1 MKNTEVLI
9 VGQGIAGSVMAH
21 VLMSSGV
28 DCLVVDLPGKSSSS
42 LIAAGV
48 YNPVNFRTARLTW
61 KAHECVTAAATF
73 YESAE
78 QNTGSTFHKQ
88 LPIVR
93 VFQSEEEHSLWNA
106 SVEQLAPFAGESD
119 ITGDNVNRPFGS
131 GLVLGGGMVE
141 TSKFLKAT
149 QEILMRRGSFMEEE
163 WYWNLMYETEDG
175 VVYDNRITAQVV
187 ISCEGFCAEQ
197 VHRPFPVVP
206 TQGETLLIKSE
217 TFSSDVI
224 VNGTVYLAPVGD
236 GYFICGAT
244 YHPGLAEELI
254 TTAANK
260 ELRQKLEAMMPGD
273 YEIVAQR
280 AGIRPAGRDKKPVL
294 GKMRGFENVY
304 AFNGLGSK
312 GVMQAPLLAQ
322 LLWSHVH
329 EGLPLPP
336 DVDIAR
342 FRKFM
347 NA

>member
-1 MKNTEVLI
+1 VKNTEVLI

-42 LIAAGV
+42 RIAAGV
-48 YNPVNFRTARLTW
+48 YNPINFRTARLTW
-61 KAHECVTAAATF
+61 KAHECVQTAVRF
-73 YESAE
+73 YETAE
-78 QNTGSTFHKQ
+78 HITGVKFHKQ

-93 VFQSEEEHSLWNA
+93 VFQSQEEQSLWNA
-106 SVEQLAPFAGESD
+106 SLAQLAPFAGESNSE
-119 ITGDNVNRPFGS
+119 IDNVNRPFGS
-131 GLVLGGGMVE
+131 GLVLGGGMID
-141 TSKFLKAT
+141 TAKFLKAT
-149 QEILMRRGSFMEEE
+149 QDFLMQHGSFMEEE
-163 WYWNLMYETEDG
+163 WNWNLIHETKDG

-187 ISCEGFCAEQ
+187 ISCEGFSAEQ
-197 VHRPFPVVP
+197 AHRPFPVLP
-206 TQGETLLIKSE
+206 TQGETLLIKSAA
-217 TFSSDVI
+217 FSPDVI
-224 VNGTVYLAPVGD
+224 VNGAVYLAPVGD

-244 YHPGLAEELI
+244 YKPGLSEELI
-254 TTAANK
+254 TPEAKT

-294 GKMRGFENVY
+294 GKMREFENVY

-329 EGLPLPP
+329 EGLPLPSE
-336 DVDIAR
+336 VDIAR